1 MKYFI
6 YLVLFLEVLLY
17 LIYCMGLRFFTLIY
31 VMKRYRD
38 DILKDLKKN
47 KNKDEI

>member
-6 YLVLFLEVLLY
+6 YLVLLLEVLLH
-17 LIYCMGLRFFTLIY
+17 LIYCVGLRPSTLIH

-38 DILKDLKKN
+38 DILKDLKKT